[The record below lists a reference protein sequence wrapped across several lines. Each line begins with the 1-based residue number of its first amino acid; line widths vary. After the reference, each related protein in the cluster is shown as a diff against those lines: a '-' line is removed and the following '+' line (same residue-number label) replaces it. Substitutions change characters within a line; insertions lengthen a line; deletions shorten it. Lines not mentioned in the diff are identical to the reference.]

1 MSRLQCSNLPL
12 SLSSGMMEAELLFNP
27 SNAQPDTYAASTFL
41 LLATH
46 SRSSLTLL
54 IAICLS
60 MTDIQPMR
68 LLRPTKLPSS
78 EQSAPAAG
86 QGFDNEEGAGG
97 AEVHPKKNR
106 RNPRQ
111 QKSDTRNESKRGGKE
126 RRGGECGRKLA
137 TGDGDSG
144 SDSDEQGNK
153 KSDEDGKE
161 HSGPLVD
168 SQPMMRQRNALA
180 MEANGAVGCDWTS
193 GSPDAIQRHP
203 VPEFRRLSRYPQRV
217 LAAIF
222 GNESEA
228 SDT

>member
-1 MSRLQCSNLPL
+1 
-12 SLSSGMMEAELLFNP
+12 MMEAELLFNP
-27 SNAQPDTYAASTFL
+27 SNAQPTTYAASTFL

-46 SRSSLTLL
+46 NRSSLTLL
-54 IAICLS
+54 ITIRLN
-60 MTDIQPMR
+60 MTDIQPMM

-86 QGFDNEEGAGG
+86 QSSDNEEGAGG
-97 AEVHPKKNR
+97 AEVHSKKNR

-126 RRGGECGRKLA
+126 RRGGEGGRKLA

-153 KSDEDGKE
+153 KSDEGVKE
-161 HSGPLVD
+161 HRGPLVD
-168 SQPMMRQRNALA
+168 SRLTALQQNALV
-180 MEANGAVGCDWTS
+180 MEANSAIGCDWTS
-193 GSPDAIQRHP
+193 ETPAAIQRRR
-203 VPEFRRLSRYPQRV
+203 VPEFGHISRYPQRV
-217 LAAIF
+217 LATIF
-222 GNESEA
+222 GNDAEA